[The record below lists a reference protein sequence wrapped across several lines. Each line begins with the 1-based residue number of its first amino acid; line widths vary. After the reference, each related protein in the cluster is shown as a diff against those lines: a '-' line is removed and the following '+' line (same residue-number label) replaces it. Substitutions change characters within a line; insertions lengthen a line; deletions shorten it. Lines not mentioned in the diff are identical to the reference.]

1 MGAFRSKGPRL
12 LMGRERCAE
21 GVVMKHPRLLFD
33 YKTITFLG
41 YELHVLFAF
50 FVNLMVIAG
59 FSIGFIMHILRT
71 TIVRSEKIH
80 KQIFPFVVLKSTQ
93 G

>member
-1 MGAFRSKGPRL
+1 
-12 LMGRERCAE
+12 
-21 GVVMKHPRLLFD
+21 
-33 YKTITFLG
+33 
-41 YELHVLFAF
+41 
-50 FVNLMVIAG
+50 MVIAG